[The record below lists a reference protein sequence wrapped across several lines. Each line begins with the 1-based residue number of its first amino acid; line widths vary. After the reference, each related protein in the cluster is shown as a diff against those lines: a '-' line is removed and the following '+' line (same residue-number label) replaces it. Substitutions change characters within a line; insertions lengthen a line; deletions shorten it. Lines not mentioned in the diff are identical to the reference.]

1 MSSVLTTVV
10 ASSLGGNFG
19 ASVSPYL
26 GQAAALFAAFCWAL
40 ATLMYARS
48 SHHLSSAQL
57 NLVKGL
63 IATPLLALGLFAFT
77 NLQQLSWDS
86 TPIYLLLLS
95 GVIGITIGDTC
106 YFSALRRLG
115 AGHTILL
122 EYLAPPFAAVIAW
135 LFLSETLS
143 WREITAAL
151 VVITGVLLVLTERQP
166 VAGIPLSRSGVLF
179 GVAAA
184 VCQAVGLVMAFYAF
198 QQFSINALQAAML
211 RLAAGT
217 VMLTVGLLVLQPRML
232 QQTLTAVRATHL
244 PTLLSAIVL
253 GTFLAIWLQ
262 QTAIAYVS
270 PGIAQTLLSTAPLFM
285 LGLNVVRGRRVSFRA
300 LLGTLV
306 AMAGISVLFL
316 L

>member
-1 MSSVLTTVV
+1 MNVV
-10 ASSLGGNFG
+10 VGASSIQELG
-19 ASVSPYL
+19 SLVSPFI
-26 GQAAALFAAFCWAL
+26 GQLAALLAAFCWAL

-63 IATPLLALGLFAFT
+63 IATPLLAFGLFFFT
-77 NLQQLSWDS
+77 NMQQLSWDS
-86 TPIYLLLLS
+86 TPIWLLLLS

-143 WREITAAL
+143 GGQIVAAL

-166 VAGIPLSRSGVLF
+166 IAGVPLSRSGVLF

-184 VCQAVGLVMAFYAF
+184 ICQAVGLVMAFYAF
-198 QQFSINALQAAML
+198 QHFSINALQAAML

-217 VMLTVGLLVLQPRML
+217 IMLTVALLVLKPRML
-232 QQTLTAVRATHL
+232 KQTVTAVRATHL
-244 PTLLSAIVL
+244 PTLFSAIVFRDLL
-253 GTFLAIWLQ
+253 GNLLQ
-262 QTAIAYVS
+262 QTAIAYVT

-285 LGLNVVRGRRVSFRA
+285 LGLNVIRG
-300 LLGTLV
+300 G
-306 AMAGISVLFL
+306 G
-316 L
+316 

>member
-1 MSSVLTTVV
+1 MS
-10 ASSLGGNFG
+10 A
-19 ASVSPYL
+19 YL
-26 GQAAALFAAFCWAL
+26 GQGAALLAALCWAL

-63 IATPLLALGLFAFT
+63 IATPLLAIGLLVFS
-77 NLQQLSWDS
+77 NLEQLSWAS
-86 TPIYLLLLS
+86 TPIWLLLLS
-95 GVIGITIGDTC
+95 GGIGITIGDTC

-122 EYLAPPFAAVIAW
+122 EYLAPPFAALIAW
-135 LFLSETLS
+135 LFISETLS
-143 WREITAAL
+143 WRELLSAV
-151 VVITGVLLVLTERQP
+151 VVISGVLLVLTERQP
-166 VAGIPLSRSGVLF
+166 VSGVPLSRSGVLF

-198 QQFSINALQAAML
+198 QHFTINALQAAML

-217 VMLTVGLLVLQPRML
+217 IMLTVILLIVRPQMFKS
-232 QQTLTAVRATHL
+232 TLSAVRQTNL
-244 PTLLSAIVL
+244 PILLSAIFL

-262 QTAIAYVS
+262 QTAIHYVT

-285 LGLNVVRGRRVSFRA
+285 LGINVVRGRRISFRA
-300 LLGTLV
+300 LAGTV
-306 AMAGISVLFL
+306 IAMLGISALFL